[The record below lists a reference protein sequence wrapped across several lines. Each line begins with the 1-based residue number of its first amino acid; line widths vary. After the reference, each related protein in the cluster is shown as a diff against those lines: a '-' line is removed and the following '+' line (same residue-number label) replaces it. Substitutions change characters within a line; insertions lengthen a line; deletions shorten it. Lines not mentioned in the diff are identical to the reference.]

1 MEPIAKRLKQS
12 AESALAGI
20 SKKQKDD
27 DIAERIRRLE
37 QDLDSSSDS
46 DSDTSD
52 GKDASDNG
60 SANKSDATG
69 VVSLSALASERI
81 EALPETMLPPKRK
94 TALPT
99 KSDSRKRPS
108 ETDKQL
114 AILEMVTAPKKVPF
128 QCKPC
133 AFIGKNMEDFN
144 AHRETPEHLAR
155 QQNPS
160 KNWECKLCS
169 KSFTSQSQL
178 DEHRVGK
185 WHQQR
190 AQQKKERHVVK
201 ICYDFMRGS
210 CQRGENCAFAHTET
224 KAMKSGKALEHKKK
238 RVCDN
243 FMRTQS
249 CRFGEKCL
257 FSHSS

>member
-12 AESALAGI
+12 ADSALAGI
-20 SKKQKDD
+20 AKKQQED

-37 QDLDSSSDS
+37 QELDSSSGS
-46 DSDTSD
+46 DSEESEDE
-52 GKDASDNG
+52 DASDDDQAKT
-60 SANKSDATG
+60 SG

-81 EALPETMLPPKRK
+81 EALPEIMLPPKRK
-94 TALPT
+94 TVLPT
-99 KSDSRKRPS
+99 KSDSRKRQL

-114 AILEMVTAPKKVPF
+114 AIMEMVTAPKKVPF

-133 AFIGKNMEDFN
+133 AFIGKNMEDFT

-155 QQNPS
+155 QQNPN
-160 KNWECKLCS
+160 KNWECALCS

-178 DEHRVGK
+178 DEHRAGK

-201 ICYDFMRGS
+201 VCYDFMRGS
-210 CQRGENCAFAHTET
+210 CQRGESCAFTHTET

-249 CRFGEKCL
+249 CRFGETCL